1 MFVCLFVCLNLF
13 TKNTQIRNDW
23 KTKELN
29 IDNAMSMFTS
39 NQNIKLKYNKHTLQG
54 NKWICKQKAQNSW
67 KYNVSEVISESCFCV
82 AHTGLVCDCDKR
94 DFLSFWKSCQLFSS
108 SYKKPLSGERS
119 SMMISCC
126 GRLKTK
132 VQPERWMAVSV
143 SIDLGSAQDRVAVP
157 RHEDGGSLVVHQPQ
171 LFRLFGKHVCHIFPQ
186 MLIAYLVLS
195 WYLGG
200 DTPQIQNSNNLSSI
214 F

>member
-1 MFVCLFVCLNLF
+1 MFVCLNLF

-54 NKWICKQKAQNSW
+54 NKWICKQKAQSSC

-82 AHTGLVCDCDKR
+82 AHTVTKEI
-94 DFLSFWKSCQLFSS
+94 FLSFWKSCQLFSS

-200 DTPQIQNSNNLSSI
+200 DTPQIQNSNNLSSNI
-214 F
+214 